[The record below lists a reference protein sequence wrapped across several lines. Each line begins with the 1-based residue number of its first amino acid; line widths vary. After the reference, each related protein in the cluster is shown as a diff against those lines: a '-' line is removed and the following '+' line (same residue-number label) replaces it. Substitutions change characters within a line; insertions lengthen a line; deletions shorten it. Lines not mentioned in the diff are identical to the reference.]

1 MPRTR
6 SRPQKNPLNE
16 LNELNE
22 LNQDV
27 DINTGYLVKNP
38 VTQYGK
44 RVKELVNYTCS
55 QSTEFKTITNSRRL
69 RPSPLCTYAFQVFRF
84 LADYVIPVAVAL
96 AVSVYYYASLEP
108 IVVVEEEADPVA
120 DDEDTWVDSAAAAG
134 GWTGESIRYALS
146 IPLSFVTSTIDS
158 GLHISRGLHS
168 LRQSAETIVYTP
180 LLFVGV
186 YCATLVL
193 VRFLLNLYTLLS
205 AERALWNYQELILQ
219 ETAQV
224 VERGVTSLLR
234 PALLKERTAN
244 PLLLETLVTRIKNTP
259 LPELLVLGNVSIQY
273 THGLRML
280 IRHADEELSTAMFH
294 LTNELHKIE
303 GGLSYHQKNAET
315 INSHLNHQSNIE
327 SCRSLRPLLGDP
339 SLPRLGLN

>member
-1 MPRTR
+1 MPRAR
-6 SRPQKNPLNE
+6 SPSQKAPRPNPLNEFNE
-16 LNELNE
+16 LNELNN
-22 LNQDV
+22 LNQDI

-55 QSTEFKTITNSRRL
+55 QSSEFKTITNSRRL
-69 RPSPLCTYAFQVFRF
+69 RPSPLCTYLLQVFRF

-96 AVSVYYYASLEP
+96 AVSAYYYTSLEP
-108 IVVVEEEADPVA
+108 LPPVEEEEVSPSAT
-120 DDEDTWVDSAAAAG
+120 EDTWVDSAAVAG
-134 GWTGESIRYALS
+134 DWTGETIRYALS

-168 LRQSAETIVYTP
+168 LRQSAESIVYTP

-193 VRFLLNLYTLLS
+193 VRFLLNLYTLFS
-205 AERALWNYQELILQ
+205 AERTLWNYQELILQ

-224 VERGVTSLLR
+224 VERAVTSLLR
-234 PALLKERTAN
+234 PELLKERTAN
-244 PLLLETLVTRIKNTP
+244 PLLLETLVTRIKTKP
-259 LPELLVLGNVSIQY
+259 LPELLVLGHVSSQY
-273 THGLRML
+273 TDGLHML
-280 IRHADEELSTAMFH
+280 IRHADEELSTAMFR

-303 GGLSYHQKNAET
+303 GGL
-315 INSHLNHQSNIE
+315 
-327 SCRSLRPLLGDP
+327 
-339 SLPRLGLN
+339 PRTGGHPRITT

>member
-1 MPRTR
+1 MPRAR
-6 SRPQKNPLNE
+6 SPSQKAPRPNPLNE
-16 LNELNE
+16 FNELNN
-22 LNQDV
+22 LNQDI

-55 QSTEFKTITNSRRL
+55 QSSEFKTITNSRRL
-69 RPSPLCTYAFQVFRF
+69 RPSPLCTYLLQVFRF

-96 AVSVYYYASLEP
+96 AVSVYYYTSLEP
-108 IVVVEEEADPVA
+108 AAQSAVVEEEVSPSAT
-120 DDEDTWVDSAAAAG
+120 EDTWVDSAAVAG
-134 GWTGESIRYALS
+134 DWTGETIRYALS

-168 LRQSAETIVYTP
+168 LRQSAESIVYTP

-193 VRFLLNLYTLLS
+193 VRFLLNLYTLFS
-205 AERALWNYQELILQ
+205 AERTLWNYQELILQ

-224 VERGVTSLLR
+224 VERAVTSLLR
-234 PALLKERTAN
+234 PELLKERTVN
-244 PLLLETLVTRIKNTP
+244 PLLLETLVTRIKTKP
-259 LPELLVLGNVSIQY
+259 LPELLVLGHVSSQY
-273 THGLRML
+273 TDGLHML
-280 IRHADEELSTAMFH
+280 IRHADEELSTAMFR

-303 GGLSYHQKNAET
+303 GGL
-315 INSHLNHQSNIE
+315 
-327 SCRSLRPLLGDP
+327 
-339 SLPRLGLN
+339 PRTGGHPRITT